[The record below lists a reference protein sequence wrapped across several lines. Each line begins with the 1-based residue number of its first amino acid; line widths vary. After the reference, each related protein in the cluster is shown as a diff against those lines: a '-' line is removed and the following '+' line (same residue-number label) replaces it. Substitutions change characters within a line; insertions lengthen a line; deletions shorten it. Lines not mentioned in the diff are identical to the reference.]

1 LHRRHCGHPFQ
12 NHSLRSAQL
21 HPQKTATRFGSRILR
36 FLHVEWCLQGKVY
49 SKKKSALRA
58 LFLEFMVFYR

>member
-1 LHRRHCGHPFQ
+1 MHRRHCGHPFQ

-36 FLHVEWCLQGKVY
+36 FLHVAVVPARQGVQQ
-49 SKKKSALRA
+49 KKRA
-58 LFLEFMVFYR
+58 HCVRSFLSS